1 MKKITA
7 GILLGF
13 LSFTALTGCGKGDKE
28 ASGENVTAEKDGE
41 AAQPEIPAKKIAVFF
56 EGSPSDEMQKV
67 ENLFVKELS
76 EKGTDIYDVQFF
88 YAEDDAKLQ
97 CEQIEKVL
105 AGEDEGSEDEDLD
118 AETLIAE
125 DEKKAE
131 VILVEPVDE
140 YGLSECLELA
150 KAQEI
155 PVISYEDLIMDT
167 DAVSYY
173 VTYSYRE
180 MGNMIGEAIKKEKNL
195 DKAREEQ
202 TSYTIEFLMGSQ
214 DHIEALFFYNGVME
228 VLKEYLE
235 DRTLICPSEMLS
247 FDDTGVLRWDGK
259 QAQKRLERILDTV
272 YSDGSLPD
280 IICTGFD
287 DAAEGAV
294 KALREANILPDSEQ
308 YPMITGAG
316 STSDYLE
323 TIAAGEQY
331 CTVYLDQKA
340 IVEICAQMTAI
351 CADGDTPEVNDK
363 SQFDNGVK
371 IIGTNVCEAKLITTE
386 NNGKEAGKESD
397 MEIEEETDTET
408 KGDEEDWEEVD
419 VENDE
424 EEDEEANEE

>member
-7 GILLGF
+7 GILLGL
-13 LSFTALTGCGKGDKE
+13 LSFIALTGCGKGDKE
-28 ASGENVTAEKDGE
+28 ASGENVTAEENGE
-41 AAQPEIPAKKIAVFF
+41 VAETEIPAKKIAVFF
-56 EGSPSDEMQKV
+56 EGSSSEEMQKV
-67 ENLFVKELS
+67 ESLFVKELS
-76 EKGTDIYDVQFF
+76 EKGTDTYDVQFF

-105 AGEDEGSEDEDLD
+105 AGEDEGSD
-118 AETLIAE
+118 

-150 KAQEI
+150 KTQEI

-228 VLKEYLE
+228 VLKEYL
-235 DRTLICPSEMLS
+235 DDGTLICPSAKLS

-272 YSDGSLPD
+272 YTDGSLPD

-294 KALREANILPDSEQ
+294 KALREKNILPENEQ

-340 IVEICAQMTAI
+340 LVEICAQMTAI

-371 IIGTNVCEAKLITTE
+371 IIGTNVCEAKLITAE

-397 MEIEEETDTET
+397 MEIEEETDTENQ
-408 KGDEEDWEEVD
+408 GDEEDWEEVD

-424 EEDEEANEE
+424 EEDEETNEE